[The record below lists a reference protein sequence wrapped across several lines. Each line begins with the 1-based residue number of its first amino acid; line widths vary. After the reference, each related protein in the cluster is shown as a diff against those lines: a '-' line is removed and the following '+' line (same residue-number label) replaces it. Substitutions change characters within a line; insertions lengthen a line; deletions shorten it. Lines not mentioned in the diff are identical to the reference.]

1 MTPDELVVVAT
12 FVNNFDAE
20 VARGALEAAGI
31 DVMIRADDCGGLR
44 PHLWMGG
51 VEIVVRREDAD
62 RAQEVLNAETQSAEP
77 PETDRS

>member
-1 MTPDELVVVAT
+1 MNPDELVVLAT

-20 VARGALEAAGI
+20 VARSALEAAGI

-51 VEIVVRREDAD
+51 VELVVRREDAE
-62 RAQEVLNAETQSAEP
+62 RAREVLDAEARPTDP
-77 PETDRS
+77 PGQGPA

>member
-1 MTPDELVVVAT
+1 MTPDELVVLAT

-20 VARGALEAAGI
+20 VARSALEAAGI

-51 VEIVVRREDAD
+51 VEIVVRREDAE
-62 RAQEVLNAETQSAEP
+62 RAHEVLNAETQPTDP
-77 PETDRS
+77 PSENHL